1 MKKTFVISLGGSIVA
16 PKDGIDIEFLK
27 EFKKLVLKQT
37 KKGHRFLIIIGGG
50 AICRRYNE
58 AAKKMIKVSE
68 EELHWMGIHATWLN
82 AYLVKIIFGK
92 SAYEKIIKNPTL
104 SVGTNKK
111 IIIGGGWKPGWTTDF
126 VATKLAEKNKAKTV
140 INLSNIDYVYTADPK
155 IYKNAKRIEKINWK
169 DFKKI
174 VGDDCD
180 PSVHTPF
187 DSVATRLAE
196 KLKLTV
202 IIANGKNLKNL
213 EDCLNGKNFKGTTIK
228 N

>member
-37 KKGHRFLIIIGGG
+37 KKGHRFFIIIGGG
-50 AICRRYNE
+50 AICRKYNE
-58 AAKKMIKVSE
+58 AAKKMVKASE
-68 EELHWMGIHATWLN
+68 EELNWMGIHATWLN

-92 SAYEKIIKNPTL
+92 YAYEKIIKNPTL
-104 SVGTNKK
+104 DIRTNKK
-111 IIIGGGWKPGWTTDF
+111 ILVGGGWKPGGTTDF
-126 VATKLAEKNKAKTV
+126 AATKLAEKNKAKTV

-155 IYKNAKRIEKINWK
+155 KYKNAKKIEKINWK
-169 DFKKI
+169 DFGKI

-187 DSVATRLAE
+187 DSVATRLAQ
-196 KLKLTV
+196 KLGLTV

-213 EDCLNGKNFKGTTIK
+213 ENCLSGKKFKGTTIK
-228 N
+228 D